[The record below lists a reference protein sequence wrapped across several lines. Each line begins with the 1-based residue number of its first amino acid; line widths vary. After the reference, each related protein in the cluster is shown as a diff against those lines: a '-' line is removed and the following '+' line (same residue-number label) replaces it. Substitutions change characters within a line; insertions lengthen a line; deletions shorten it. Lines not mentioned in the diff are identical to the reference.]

1 MGAGGGPPPKRDGG
15 RLPDD
20 GPPPPGGGGRG
31 AGGGPLQKRDGGRPH
46 DNGPPPLFGG
56 GGAVAAGPASLV
68 PDPGRDLEKRLGG
81 IELAARA
88 EYLGDTGAIY
98 GVTYDPDTQQVILLG
113 DRELPVEGVQLDDL
127 AVALILAYKPNP
139 EPPRFSLDPADPR
152 NPKGKW
158 QKAVYIPENILAGTR
173 FGNTMFV
180 TDWLMKQYS
189 FGLAVDSDGRVTERT
204 YLPGGLEDTFQISF
218 RLPFKNGKESWTRFW
233 IVAEDFK
240 IREYGGAI
248 TFETA
253 RMGVR
258 AKRQVPDP
266 KCPSGL
272 CDVETEVDAA
282 AMQFAT
288 LFTKNYDR
296 IAAETPEFARLRELA
311 KAVALANWL
320 KDKGVPVDLTWAT
333 QQVNRRSQAV
343 IKVPALEHSK
353 KQESRRQY
361 REGQNLV
368 TEVHTRS
375 IHVFGGIDLAVRPVR
390 LAGPGVARVAAER
403 TLGALRG
410 AGKNAVFP
418 VAVEGKALQG
428 TVLPVTA
435 RGRAVWEGARATTL
449 DGAARQ
455 LDAAGKV
462 ARINYPTGRA
472 IEYAYDSKGVL
483 KSARITEARQ
493 LVATHKFGNTGRIAS
508 SEYLNGGKAEYA
520 YDTGGRLARVSA
532 TRPDGTQMTGALDRS
547 GSSWSVPHGGG
558 EVRYRF
564 DQAGKL
570 TEIEAG
576 GKPWASVKVESN
588 AVTAQA
594 GPYSERVGY
603 DAAGRIREYTR
614 QGPGLDGSP
623 VRESVDLSR
632 LPAREFEPVAET
644 LAPVAEGPISL
655 PAGGRITVQA
665 RTQPDFFARLGGKRS
680 SGTTVEV
687 TQHPRAADMVIDAQ
701 ASSPVL
707 RGASAPER
715 VIVLNSPQR
724 ARELLAQRGPGTE
737 VFIGL
742 DRNLALENAGKLPV
756 LDTQADVAVYLPG
769 KQAAVQDFQALQ
781 GIRDTMTGLRFTEDL
796 APLPGKVVIL
806 TGHSSA
812 ELRMWVESLGRSG
825 ALRGKLVVLNSCHGA
840 MDTAWNSRLIREFGA
855 TGVRSYV
862 EEITPQ
868 AVKDVMVHFNNLL
881 KAPRSFGET
890 LEQLWNKAVDRALG
904 EAEFQNLKQQI
915 EKLRLGVT
923 QLSMVGPGPRY
934 PGAEWKTRW
943 DPGGSHR
950 ATSSKPSWIRKTPTE
965 ISWTARAS

>member
-1 MGAGGGPPPKRDGG
+1 
-15 RLPDD
+15 
-20 GPPPPGGGGRG
+20 
-31 AGGGPLQKRDGGRPH
+31 
-46 DNGPPPLFGG
+46 
-56 GGAVAAGPASLV
+56 
-68 PDPGRDLEKRLGG
+68 
-81 IELAARA
+81 
-88 EYLGDTGAIY
+88 
-98 GVTYDPDTQQVILLG
+98 
-113 DRELPVEGVQLDDL
+113 
-127 AVALILAYKPNP
+127 
-139 EPPRFSLDPADPR
+139 
-152 NPKGKW
+152 
-158 QKAVYIPENILAGTR
+158 
-173 FGNTMFV
+173 
-180 TDWLMKQYS
+180 
-189 FGLAVDSDGRVTERT
+189 
-204 YLPGGLEDTFQISF
+204 
-218 RLPFKNGKESWTRFW
+218 
-233 IVAEDFK
+233 
-240 IREYGGAI
+240 
-248 TFETA
+248 
-253 RMGVR
+253 
-258 AKRQVPDP
+258 
-266 KCPSGL
+266 
-272 CDVETEVDAA
+272 
-282 AMQFAT
+282 
-288 LFTKNYDR
+288 
-296 IAAETPEFARLRELA
+296 
-311 KAVALANWL
+311 
-320 KDKGVPVDLTWAT
+320 
-333 QQVNRRSQAV
+333 
-343 IKVPALEHSK
+343 
-353 KQESRRQY
+353 
-361 REGQNLV
+361 
-368 TEVHTRS
+368 
-375 IHVFGGIDLAVRPVR
+375 
-390 LAGPGVARVAAER
+390 
-403 TLGALRG
+403 
-410 AGKNAVFP
+410 
-418 VAVEGKALQG
+418 
-428 TVLPVTA
+428 
-435 RGRAVWEGARATTL
+435 
-449 DGAARQ
+449 
-455 LDAAGKV
+455 
-462 ARINYPTGRA
+462 
-472 IEYAYDSKGVL
+472 
-483 KSARITEARQ
+483 
-493 LVATHKFGNTGRIAS
+493 
-508 SEYLNGGKAEYA
+508 
-520 YDTGGRLARVSA
+520 
-532 TRPDGTQMTGALDRS
+532 MTGALDRS

-603 DAAGRIREYTR
+603 DAAGRINQYTR

-632 LPAREFEPVAET
+632 LPAREFEPAAET

-950 ATSSKPSWIRKTPTE
+950 ATSSKPSWIRKTPTG
-965 ISWTARAS
+965 IFWTARAG